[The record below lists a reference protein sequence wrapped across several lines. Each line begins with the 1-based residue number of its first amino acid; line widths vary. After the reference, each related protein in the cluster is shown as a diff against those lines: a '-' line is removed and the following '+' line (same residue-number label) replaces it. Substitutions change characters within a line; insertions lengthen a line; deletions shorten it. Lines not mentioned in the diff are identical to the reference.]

1 MTRLSTVI
9 FKEQLSRWLVS
20 TIALCLC
27 SVAFSHAE
35 HKVIIKRSILIA
47 FGASPTV
54 VIIWGVFKSRY
65 GPQRLARA
73 SAELGMR
80 ASVWLTPMI
89 LAWGLGAALQSAV
102 ELSLGDELVDPSPL
116 AQVEERAWPCAWRSA
131 EEASPHKGLCVQKG
145 ERLIG
150 WELASGASPQE
161 IKLSELLTPPPEL
174 EQRSVY
180 AACTQRA
187 LMRLGLMICLLASL
201 LITSP
206 PILPAVTLGAYL
218 TTLIFEYALL

>member
-1 MTRLSTVI
+1 
-9 FKEQLSRWLVS
+9 
-20 TIALCLC
+20 
-27 SVAFSHAE
+27 
-35 HKVIIKRSILIA
+35 
-47 FGASPTV
+47 
-54 VIIWGVFKSRY
+54 
-65 GPQRLARA
+65 
-73 SAELGMR
+73 
-80 ASVWLTPMI
+80 MI
-89 LAWGLGAALQSAV
+89 LAWGLGAALQSSV

-116 AQVEERAWPCAWRSA
+116 AQEEERAWPCAWRLA

-161 IKLSELLTPPPEL
+161 IELSELLTPPPEL

-187 LMRLGLMICLLASL
+187 LMRLGLMICLLVSL